1 MQTLWQ
7 DIRYGLRMMGKNPGF
22 TAVAVL
28 TLALGIGANTGI
40 FSVLRQVL
48 LQRLPVP
55 HPEELVLL
63 YAPGVRS
70 GHIESDEVDGS
81 ESLSYPMYVD
91 LRDQNRVFAGV
102 AAKADFPVSVALRG
116 QTERANAELVSGN
129 YFDTLGVHASIGR
142 LLSPSD
148 TVAAGGNPVVV
159 LGNGYWQKHF
169 GGDPGVL
176 NQSVMVNNRLMTVV
190 GVVQPG
196 FDGIQLG
203 MVPDVYVP
211 ITMKPVITPNW
222 DGLNDRKDY
231 WVKVLAR
238 LKPGISA
245 TQATAALAPTYHALL
260 ENELPLN
267 TGLNEQE
274 KKEFEAK
281 QLVLRDGARGRPIL
295 ENDTRPQLLTLMGM
309 VGLVLFIT
317 CANVA
322 GLLTARGV
330 SRQKEISLRI
340 SLGASRGRLIRQLL
354 VESCLLSFAG
364 AVLGLLIAQWMS
376 STLVHFASTDQM
388 IDGLTS
394 SLNIPVLLFTV
405 GLALLCGILFGVAP
419 ALSATRVQLA
429 STLKEQGGALSSSL
443 KHTRLRKILVISQ
456 VALTLLMVTGAWG
469 FVRSL
474 YNLQHVDLGLR
485 PAHVLQFSVAPSFN
499 GYDQVRSFGFFHQ
512 LEDKIAALPGVLS
525 VSAAVEPLIADS
537 DRGSNVTVEGE
548 PADLAGTRHVN
559 NNGVS
564 PGHFSNLGIPLLA
577 GREFTR
583 QDSRG
588 GPKVVVINE
597 SMAKQFF
604 PGGDALG
611 KHMKIGGGKDPLDRE
626 IVGIVKDSHHSGVK
640 EQLKPFF
647 YIPYTQERAIT
658 SLTYYVRTSGDP
670 VALAS
675 SVRSVVAELDSSLPI
690 FGAKSFEEQI
700 DQQLSTSKLVAFLA
714 LTFGSLAALLAAM
727 GIYALLAFSVTQRTR
742 EIGVRMALG
751 AEPKRVG
758 WMVLKDVAQLTGIG
772 ILIGIP
778 LAYALGKLIDSLLFG
793 VQAFGIASVGI
804 ALLAL
809 TAVAAFA
816 AYAPT
821 RRATRID
828 PMVALR
834 YE

>member
-7 DIRYGLRMMGKNPGF
+7 DIRYGLRMLGKNPGF

-70 GHIESDEVDGS
+70 GHVESDEVDGS
-81 ESLSYPMYVD
+81 ESFSYPMYVD
-91 LRDQNRVFAGV
+91 LLDQNKVFAGV

-129 YFDTLGVHASIGR
+129 YFDTLGVHSVIGR

-148 TVAAGGNPVVV
+148 TVAPGGNPVVM

-203 MVPDVYVP
+203 LVPDVYVP
-211 ITMKPVITPNW
+211 ITMKQVITPNW
-222 DGLNDRKDY
+222 DGLNDHKDY

-267 TGLNEQE
+267 TGLNAQE

-354 VESCLLSFAG
+354 VESCLLSFGG
-364 AVLGLLIAQWMS
+364 AALGLLIAQWMS
-376 STLVHFASTDQM
+376 SSLVHFASTDQM

-525 VSAAVEPLIADS
+525 LSATEEPLIADS

-559 NNGVS
+559 WNAVS
-564 PGHFSNLGIPLLA
+564 PGHFSNMGIPLLA
-577 GREFTR
+577 GREFGR
-583 QDSRG
+583 QDSHEG
-588 GPKVVVINE
+588 AKVVIVNE

-604 PGGDALG
+604 PKADALG
-611 KHMKIGGGKDPLDRE
+611 KRMKIGGGKDPLDME

-647 YIPYTQERAIT
+647 YIPYTQGKAVT

-700 DQQLSTSKLVAFLA
+700 DQQLSSSKLVAFLA

-727 GIYALLAFSVTQRTR
+727 GIYGLLAFSVTQRTR

>member
-7 DIRYGLRMMGKNPGF
+7 DIRYGLRMLGKNPGF

-40 FSVLRQVL
+40 FSILRQVL

-70 GHIESDEVDGS
+70 GHISSDEVDGS
-81 ESLSYPMYVD
+81 ESFSYPMYAD
-91 LRDQNRVFAGV
+91 LRDQNKVFAGL
-102 AAKADFPVSVALRG
+102 AAKADFSVSVALQG
-116 QTERANAELVSGN
+116 QTERARAELVSGN
-129 YFDTLGVHASIGR
+129 FFDTLGVHPVIGR
-142 LLSPSD
+142 LFSPAD
-148 TVAAGGNPVVV
+148 TSAAGGNPVVA

-176 NQSVMVNNRLMTVV
+176 NQSIMVNNRLMTIV

-203 MVPDVYVP
+203 LVPDLYVP
-211 ITMKPVITPNW
+211 ITMKPVITPSS
-222 DGLNDRKDY
+222 DGLNDHKDY
-231 WVKVLAR
+231 WVKVIAR
-238 LKPGISA
+238 LKPGLSA
-245 TQATAALAPTYHALL
+245 AQATAALAPTYHALL

-267 TGLNEQE
+267 TGLNAQE

-281 QLVLRDGARGRPIL
+281 QLVLRDGSRGRPIL

-340 SLGASRGRLIRQLL
+340 SLGASRVRLVRQLL
-354 VESCLLSFAG
+354 VESCLLSLAG
-364 AVLGLLIAQWMS
+364 AVLGLLIANWMS
-376 STLVHFASTDQM
+376 SSLVYFASIDQM
-388 IDGLTS
+388 INGLSS
-394 SLNIPVLLFTV
+394 SLNLPVLLFTV
-405 GLALLCGILFGVAP
+405 GLALFCGILFGVAP

-429 STLKEQGGALSSSL
+429 STLKEQAGALSSSL
-443 KHTRLRKILVISQ
+443 KHSRLRKVLVISQ
-456 VALTLLMVTGAWG
+456 VALTLLMVTSAWG

-512 LEDKIAALPGVLS
+512 LEDQIAALPGVLS
-525 VSAAVEPLIADS
+525 LSAVEVALIADD
-537 DRGSNVTVEGE
+537 DRGSNITVEGE
-548 PADLAGTRHVN
+548 PADLAGTRHVDWN
-559 NNGVS
+559 AVS

-583 QDSRG
+583 QDAHES
-588 GPKVVVINE
+588 PKVVIVNE

-604 PGGDALG
+604 PGVNALG
-611 KHMKIGGGKDPLDRE
+611 KHMKTGGGKDPLDRE

-640 EQLKPFF
+640 EPLKPFF
-647 YIPYTQERAIT
+647 YIPYTQDKAIT

-670 VALAS
+670 AALAS
-675 SVRSVVAELDSSLPI
+675 SIRSSVAELDSSLPI
-690 FGAKSFEEQI
+690 FDAKSFEEQI
-700 DQQLSTSKLVAFLA
+700 SQQLSSSKLVAFLA
-714 LTFGSLAALLAAM
+714 LTFGGLAALLAAM
-727 GIYALLAFSVTQRTR
+727 GIYALLAYSVTQRTR

-758 WMVLKDVAQLTGIG
+758 WMVMKDVAELTGVG

-778 LAYALGKLIDSLLFG
+778 LAFGLGKLIDSLLFG
-793 VQAFGIASVGI
+793 VHAFGVASVGI
-804 ALLAL
+804 ALVAL

>member
-1 MQTLWQ
+1 MQTFWQ
-7 DIRYGLRMMGKNPGF
+7 DIRYGLRMLGKNPGF

-70 GHIESDEVDGS
+70 GHVESDEVDGS
-81 ESLSYPMYVD
+81 ESFSYPMYVD
-91 LRDQNRVFAGV
+91 LRDQNNVFAGV
-102 AAKADFPVSVALRG
+102 AAKADFPVSVALQA

-129 YFDTLGVHASIGR
+129 YFDTLGVHAVIGR
-142 LLSPSD
+142 LLSPAD

-176 NQSVMVNNRLMTVV
+176 NHSVIVNNRLMTIV

-203 MVPDVYVP
+203 MVPDLFVP
-211 ITMKPVITPNW
+211 ITMKPVITPNS
-222 DGLNDRKDY
+222 DGLNDHRDY
-231 WVKVLAR
+231 WVKVIAR
-238 LKPGISA
+238 LKPGLSA

-267 TGLNEQE
+267 TGLNAQE
-274 KKEFEAK
+274 KKQFEAK

-340 SLGASRGRLIRQLL
+340 SLGASRSRLIRQLL
-354 VESCLLSFAG
+354 VESCLLSFVG
-364 AVLGLLIAQWMS
+364 ALLGLLIANWMS
-376 STLVHFASTDQM
+376 SSLVHFASTDQM
-388 IDGLTS
+388 INGLTS
-394 SLNIPVLLFTV
+394 SLNLPVLLFAV
-405 GLALLCGILFGVAP
+405 GLALFCGILFGVAP

-429 STLKEQGGALSSSL
+429 STLKEQAGAHSSSL
-443 KHTRLRKILVISQ
+443 KHARLRKMLVISQ
-456 VALTLLMVTGAWG
+456 VALTLLMVTSAWG

-485 PAHVLQFSVAPSFN
+485 TAHVLQFSVAPSFN

-512 LEDKIAALPGVLS
+512 LEDKIAALPGVFRI
-525 VSAAVEPLIADS
+525 SATEEPLIADS

-559 NNGVS
+559 WNAVS
-564 PGHFSNLGIPLLA
+564 PGTLFKFGNTAI
-577 GREFTR
+577 GR
-583 QDSRG
+583 
-588 GPKVVVINE
+588 P
-597 SMAKQFF
+597 
-604 PGGDALG
+604 
-611 KHMKIGGGKDPLDRE
+611 
-626 IVGIVKDSHHSGVK
+626 
-640 EQLKPFF
+640 
-647 YIPYTQERAIT
+647 
-658 SLTYYVRTSGDP
+658 
-670 VALAS
+670 
-675 SVRSVVAELDSSLPI
+675 
-690 FGAKSFEEQI
+690 
-700 DQQLSTSKLVAFLA
+700 
-714 LTFGSLAALLAAM
+714 
-727 GIYALLAFSVTQRTR
+727 
-742 EIGVRMALG
+742 
-751 AEPKRVG
+751 
-758 WMVLKDVAQLTGIG
+758 
-772 ILIGIP
+772 
-778 LAYALGKLIDSLLFG
+778 
-793 VQAFGIASVGI
+793 
-804 ALLAL
+804 
-809 TAVAAFA
+809 
-816 AYAPT
+816 
-821 RRATRID
+821 
-828 PMVALR
+828 
-834 YE
+834 

>member
-7 DIRYGLRMMGKNPGF
+7 DIRYGLRMLGKNPGF

-222 DGLNDRKDY
+222 DGLNDHKDY

-260 ENELPLN
+260 ETELPLN
-267 TGLNEQE
+267 TGLNAQE

>member
-7 DIRYGLRMMGKNPGF
+7 DIRYGLRMLGKNPGF

-48 LQRLPVP
+48 LQRLPVTR
-55 HPEELVLL
+55 PEELVLL

-70 GHIESDEVDGS
+70 GHVESDEVDGS
-81 ESLSYPMYVD
+81 ESFSYPMYVD
-91 LRDQNRVFAGV
+91 LRDKNKVFAGV

-116 QTERANAELVSGN
+116 QTERATAELVSGN
-129 YFDTLGVHASIGR
+129 YFETLGVHAAIGR
-142 LLSPSD
+142 LLAPSD

-222 DGLNDRKDY
+222 DGLNDHRDY

-238 LKPGISA
+238 LKPGIST
-245 TQATAALAPTYHALL
+245 TQATAALAPTYHALI

-267 TGLNEQE
+267 SGLNAEE

-330 SRQKEISLRI
+330 SRQREISLRI
-340 SLGASRGRLIRQLL
+340 SLGASRSRLIRQLL

-364 AVLGLLIAQWMS
+364 ALLGLLIATWMS
-376 STLVHFASTDQM
+376 NALVHFASADQM
-388 IDGLTS
+388 IDGLSS
-394 SLNIPVLLFTV
+394 SLNLPVLLFTV

-474 YNLQHVDLGLR
+474 YSLQHVDLGLR

-525 VSAAVEPLIADS
+525 LSAAEEPLIADS

-548 PADLAGTRHVN
+548 PAELAGTRHVN
-559 NNGVS
+559 NNSVS
-564 PGHFSNLGIPLLA
+564 SGHFSNMGIPLLA
-577 GREFTR
+577 GREFGR
-583 QDSRG
+583 QDSQE
-588 GPKVVVINE
+588 GPKVAIINE

-604 PGGDALG
+604 PGGNVLG
-611 KHMKIGGGKDPLDRE
+611 KHMKIGGGKGPLDME

-647 YIPYTQERAIT
+647 YIPYTQGKAVT

-675 SVRSVVAELDSSLPI
+675 SVRGVVAELDSSMPV

-700 DQQLSTSKLVAFLA
+700 DQQLSSSKLVAFLA
-714 LTFGSLAALLAAM
+714 LTFGCLAALLAAM

-751 AEPKRVG
+751 AEPQRVG

-778 LAYALGKLIDSLLFG
+778 LSYALGKLIDSLLFG
-793 VQAFGIASVGI
+793 VQAFGVASIGI

-809 TAVAAFA
+809 TAVSAFA

>member
-1 MQTLWQ
+1 
-7 DIRYGLRMMGKNPGF
+7 
-22 TAVAVL
+22 
-28 TLALGIGANTGI
+28 
-40 FSVLRQVL
+40 
-48 LQRLPVP
+48 
-55 HPEELVLL
+55 
-63 YAPGVRS
+63 
-70 GHIESDEVDGS
+70 
-81 ESLSYPMYVD
+81 
-91 LRDQNRVFAGV
+91 
-102 AAKADFPVSVALRG
+102 
-116 QTERANAELVSGN
+116 
-129 YFDTLGVHASIGR
+129 
-142 LLSPSD
+142 
-148 TVAAGGNPVVV
+148 
-159 LGNGYWQKHF
+159 
-169 GGDPGVL
+169 
-176 NQSVMVNNRLMTVV
+176 
-190 GVVQPG
+190 
-196 FDGIQLG
+196 
-203 MVPDVYVP
+203 
-211 ITMKPVITPNW
+211 
-222 DGLNDRKDY
+222 
-231 WVKVLAR
+231 
-238 LKPGISA
+238 
-245 TQATAALAPTYHALL
+245 
-260 ENELPLN
+260 
-267 TGLNEQE
+267 
-274 KKEFEAK
+274 
-281 QLVLRDGARGRPIL
+281 
-295 ENDTRPQLLTLMGM
+295 
-309 VGLVLFIT
+309 
-317 CANVA
+317 
-322 GLLTARGV
+322 
-330 SRQKEISLRI
+330 
-340 SLGASRGRLIRQLL
+340 
-354 VESCLLSFAG
+354 
-364 AVLGLLIAQWMS
+364 
-376 STLVHFASTDQM
+376 
-388 IDGLTS
+388 
-394 SLNIPVLLFTV
+394 
-405 GLALLCGILFGVAP
+405 
-419 ALSATRVQLA
+419 
-429 STLKEQGGALSSSL
+429 
-443 KHTRLRKILVISQ
+443 VISQ